1 MANWQCAWSL
11 GVALGVIS
19 LSLQNLSAQQIE
31 SLQAEAPSGLLERVV
46 TLRMEGELPLHLA
59 LEAIGESIGVKFTLD
74 KRALV
79 DRVAE
84 GEEPRFPAPNGRRK
98 ASEHLERL
106 LDLDGLVAVA
116 LDGNWVITTEDRA
129 FHLQMRQKVDVAWDK
144 IPLEKALQDLAK
156 AKGLNV
162 VIDPRQGKFG
172 KTTISLQLKGAT
184 LEAALRLAAELGGLM
199 PVPVG
204 NVIFLTNATGAK
216 SLRSGGD
223 LLGQGGEFIPAGLFE
238 PERFTGPAPALPPL
252 LPVPNARPAA
262 PGPPPAVL
270 PAPGPAAPP
279 PGGPPAGAPPFFNER
294 GPR

>member
-1 MANWQCAWSL
+1 
-11 GVALGVIS
+11 
-19 LSLQNLSAQQIE
+19 
-31 SLQAEAPSGLLERVV
+31 
-46 TLRMEGELPLHLA
+46 
-59 LEAIGESIGVKFTLD
+59 
-74 KRALV
+74 
-79 DRVAE
+79 
-84 GEEPRFPAPNGRRK
+84 
-98 ASEHLERL
+98 
-106 LDLDGLVAVA
+106 
-116 LDGNWVITTEDRA
+116 
-129 FHLQMRQKVDVAWDK
+129 
-144 IPLEKALQDLAK
+144 LAK

-162 VIDPRQGKFG
+162 VIDPRQAKFG